1 MPAFQGTAE
10 SLKAYRCPDWF
21 RDAKF
26 GIYVHWGVYSVPAQ
40 GEWYARN
47 MYIPG
52 QAAYDHHTRTYGHP
66 STFGYKDLIP
76 LWRAE
81 KFDPDRL
88 VGLFK
93 DAGARY
99 FTPCAI
105 HHDNFDLW
113 NSKHHRWNSVN
124 MGPEQDITGLWRTAT
139 LKHGLRWGVTTHLER
154 TYSWFNVNKG
164 ADREGPHAG
173 VPYDGADPALADFY
187 IEAHEDTDLRHPLN
201 PPASWRAEWARRIK
215 DLIDNYQPDRL
226 YLDGAIPFQG
236 DDDARTGM
244 ELMAYYYNRNQE
256 WHGGRQECVMCI
268 KDHADHGTYIPG
280 VATQDMERSLAGDL
294 LEEPWQTDTSIGPWG
309 YHTGAPYRPVRDMI
323 RELIDIVSKNG
334 NMLLNVPPRADGT
347 LDSETETILRDIGAW
362 MRVNGEGIYE
372 TRPWHTYGDGS
383 LRFTTKGDTLYAFE
397 LEWPGERRTLDV
409 PISRA
414 DGSHRAVATV
424 GLLGHPGDLEW
435 AQHGGR
441 LAITLPPRQPS
452 EHLAAFRID
461 FR

>member
-1 MPAFQGTAE
+1 MPTFDATAE

-52 QAAYDHHTRTYGHP
+52 HSDYEYHRQAYGHP
-66 STFGYKDLIP
+66 SKFGYKDLIP

-113 NSKHHRWNSVN
+113 NSRHQRWNSVN
-124 MGPEQDITGLWRTAT
+124 MGPKQDITGRWRDAT
-139 LKHGLRWGVTTHLER
+139 LEHGLRWGVTTHLER

-164 ADREGPHAG
+164 ADEEGEHVG
-173 VPYDGADPALADFY
+173 VPYDGADPEYADFY
-187 IEAHEDTDLRHPLN
+187 LEPHDDTDLRPPIN
-201 PPASWRAEWARRIK
+201 PPKSWCDMWARRIK
-215 DLIDNYQPDRL
+215 DLIDNYRPDHL
-226 YLDGAIPFQG
+226 YFDGAIPFQG

-244 ELMAYYYNRNQE
+244 EVMAYYYNRNQE

-280 VATQDMERSLAGDL
+280 VATQDMERRLADEL
-294 LEEPWQTDTSIGPWG
+294 LQEPWQTDTSIGPWG
-309 YHTGAPYRPVRDMI
+309 YHTDANYRPVGDII
-323 RELIDIVSKNG
+323 RELVDIVSKNG

-347 LDSETETILRDIGAW
+347 LDSETETILRDIGRWTA
-362 MRVNGEGIYE
+362 VNGEAIYD
-372 TRPWHTYGDGS
+372 TRPWHQYGDGS
-383 LRFTTKGDTLYAFE
+383 LRFTTKNDTLYAFE
-397 LEWPGERRTLDV
+397 LEWPGERRTLNV
-409 PISRA
+409 PISQA
-414 DGSHRAVATV
+414 DGSHVDVASV
-424 GLLGHPGDLEW
+424 ALLGHAGALEW
-435 AQHGGR
+435 AQHGSG

-452 EHLAAFRID
+452 EHIAAFRID